1 MNTPLV
7 PSAMGSS
14 VSHSKEAI
22 PEKSIKSEK
31 KEKID
36 VEIGDARG
44 SQSYVQRV
52 LGLQVITIEIMH
64 INKKLRIYYNYFITY
79 TTFVI

>member
-1 MNTPLV
+1 
-7 PSAMGSS
+7 MGSS
-14 VSHSKEAI
+14 VSHSKEVT
-22 PEKSIKSEK
+22 PQNSIKSEK

-36 VEIGDARG
+36 VEMGEARG

-64 INKKLRIYYNYFITY
+64 ISIKN
-79 TTFVI
+79 

>member
-1 MNTPLV
+1 
-7 PSAMGSS
+7 MGSS
-14 VSHSKEAI
+14 VSHSKEVI
-22 PEKSIKSEK
+22 PQKSIKSEK

-36 VEIGDARG
+36 VEIGEARG

-52 LGLQVITIEIMH
+52 LGLQVITIEIKH
-64 INKKLRIYYNYFITY
+64 INKKLKLYYKCFTTY